1 MIIYTPPTD
10 AKTLPV
16 IDFTDSFS
24 PDIEKR
30 RHVAREIHK
39 AARHTGF
46 FYAINHGI
54 SESLLDAQ
62 LEWTAR
68 VFALPD
74 EKKAAVNIAKSK
86 CMRGFERMSLQ
97 TLDAG
102 SPPDLKEGF
111 MFGRDLPADHP
122 FVKKGVPNHGPNQ
135 WPDLPGFRA
144 HMEVYQARVEALGKH
159 LMRAIALSL
168 ELPESQFD
176 DGFDEPGC
184 TVRLLHYP
192 PHPSNAAENQLGAG
206 AHTDWGSVT
215 MLLQDESGGLEVRN
229 TDGSW
234 IRAKPIPGT
243 FVVNLGDM
251 MRRWTNDIY
260 HSTLHRV
267 LNQSN
272 RDRYS
277 VATFFNPNYFYNVQ
291 CLPTCLPERGEP
303 RYAPCTVGEHITEMF
318 RITYGGSK
326 QKPAEALPVL
336 QG

>member
-1 MIIYTPPTD
+1 MIIYTPPSD
-10 AKTLPV
+10 AKELPV

-30 RHVAREIHK
+30 RRVAYEVHK

-46 FYAINHGI
+46 FYAANHGI
-54 SESLLDAQ
+54 PQSVLDDQ
-62 LEWTAR
+62 LAWTAR
-68 VFALPD
+68 LFALPV
-74 EKKAAVNIAKSK
+74 EKKAEVDIGKSK
-86 CMRGFERMSLQ
+86 IMRGYERPALQ

-102 SPPDLKEGF
+102 SPPDLKESF
-111 MFGRDLPADHP
+111 MLGRDLPADHP
-122 FVKKGVPNHGPNQ
+122 FVKRGVPNHGANQ
-135 WPDLPGFRA
+135 WPDLPGFREQIELYTG
-144 HMEVYQARVEALGKH
+144 HVISLGKH
-159 LMRAIALSL
+159 LLRCIALSL

-192 PHPSNAAENQLGAG
+192 PMPADAAENQLGAG

-215 MLLQDESGGLEVRN
+215 MLLQDQLGGLEVRN
-229 TDGSW
+229 ADGSW
-234 IRAKPIPGT
+234 IRATPIPGT

-251 MRRWTNDIY
+251 IQRWTNDLY

-267 LNQSN
+267 LNTAN

-277 VATFFNPNYFYNVQ
+277 VATFFNPNYFYRVE
-291 CLPTCLPERGEP
+291 CLPTCRPEQGEP

-318 RITYGGSK
+318 RQTYGGPK
-326 QKPAEALPVL
+326 QKAAEAVAS
-336 QG
+336 